1 MTTHEFQEILDDYLS
16 SSRELLEKAEDG
28 LLAVESADAALSAED
43 LSGLKRVFHTLK
55 GNSAMMGFDAVAR
68 AAHVM
73 EDALDACGAGDA
85 AADEEIV
92 ALLLAA
98 IGRLSA
104 AFRSGEVPEAMP
116 PEWEAALADL
126 SRVAAEAGSGRAAT
140 PARDEAAGT
149 VSDSAA
155 EDAGSRALGGR
166 TRSLRVSHA
175 SLERL
180 LELSGEM
187 HILLAGVSERVRR
200 LAARSPSEE
209 AAAAS
214 ESLELLLRTF
224 GLLER
229 EVFATRLVPVGTVLS
244 RFRRLVRDLALELG
258 KEVDFV
264 AQGGET
270 TFDKS
275 VVDELGEPLL
285 HLVRN
290 ALDHGLEQPGE
301 REAKG
306 KPRRGT
312 LTLAARQASSLAE
325 VAILDD
331 GAGIDLARV
340 RRRAA
345 EMGIRT
351 EGLDEPALLDLV
363 FLPAFSTREG
373 VSALSGRGVG
383 LDVVKASVERLGGSV
398 RVRSVAGRGTEFR
411 LAFPLTL
418 ALSNA
423 LLVSV
428 DGETY
433 ALPVSFLEET
443 VRLEEGELH
452 RVASHGVIT
461 FRGRLVPAVDAG
473 AFLGS
478 GRPGTAR
485 RRYASILSGGG
496 RQKALLVDRPLETLR
511 IVVKPLD
518 ESLGKPLGISG
529 ATLLGD
535 GRVVMILD
543 AVGLL
548 EAHLDELRAVAGR
561 ELSA

>member
-1 MTTHEFQEILDDYLS
+1 VTAPEFREILDDYLS
-16 SSRELLEKAEDG
+16 SCRELLDKAEETLLGAESAGVALTPED
-28 LLAVESADAALSAED
+28 LAV
-43 LSGLKRVFHTLK
+43 LKRVFHTLK
-55 GNSAMMGFDAVAR
+55 GNSAMMGFDSVAS

-73 EDALDACGAGDA
+73 EDALGASGAGDA
-85 AADEEIV
+85 AADEEVIS
-92 ALLLAA
+92 LLLAA
-98 IGRLSA
+98 IGMLSA
-104 AFRSGEVPEAMP
+104 AFRAGDVPETTPAAWR
-116 PEWEAALADL
+116 EALADL
-126 SRVAAEAGSGRAAT
+126 ARFAAGAGPAHAPTGHREDRSG
-140 PARDEAAGT
+140 PAGAPAPGEAAGHA
-149 VSDSAA
+149 V
-155 EDAGSRALGGR
+155 GGR
-166 TRSLRVSHA
+166 SRSLRVSHA

-180 LELSGEM
+180 LELSGEL
-187 HILLAGVSERVRR
+187 HVLLAGVSERVRR
-200 LAARSPSEE
+200 LGARFPSEE
-209 AAAAS
+209 AEAAA
-214 ESLELLLRTF
+214 ESVELFSRTF

-229 EVFATRLVPVGTVLS
+229 EVFATRLVPVGTVLA
-244 RFRRLVRDLALELG
+244 RFHRLVRDLGRDLG

-264 AQGGET
+264 LQGGET

-290 ALDHGLEQPGE
+290 ALDHGLERPEE

-325 VAILDD
+325 VAVLDD
-331 GAGIDLARV
+331 GAGIDPERV

-345 EMGIRT
+345 ELGIRT
-351 EGLDEPALLDLV
+351 EEMDDAAVLELV
-363 FLPAFSTREG
+363 FLPAFSTRRG

-383 LDVVKASVERLGGSV
+383 LDVVKASVERLGGAV
-398 RVRSVAGRGTEFR
+398 RVRSVPGRGTEFR
-411 LAFPLTL
+411 LACPLTL
-418 ALSNA
+418 ALTNA

-443 VRLEEGELH
+443 VRLEEGDVH
-452 RVASHGVIT
+452 SVASHGVLT
-461 FRGRLVPAVDAG
+461 FRDRLVPAVDAG

-478 GRPGTAR
+478 ARPGNGR
-485 RRYASILSGGG
+485 RRFASILSGGG
-496 RQKALLVDRPLETLR
+496 RQKALLVDCPLETLQ

-518 ESLGKPLGISG
+518 ESLGRPLGISG

-548 EAHLDELRAVAGR
+548 DAHLEALRAAAGR
-561 ELSA
+561 EV

>member
-1 MTTHEFQEILDDYLS
+1 VTTPEFREILDDYLS
-16 SSRELLEKAEDG
+16 SSRELLERSEET
-28 LLAVESADAALSAED
+28 LLAVESAEAALTAED
-43 LSGLKRVFHTLK
+43 LAGLKRLFHTLK
-55 GNSAMMGFDAVAR
+55 GNSAMMGFDAVAG

-73 EDALDACGAGDA
+73 EDALSASGRGDA
-85 AADEEIV
+85 AADEEV
-92 ALLLAA
+92 VLLLLAA

-104 AFRSGEVPEAMP
+104 AFRSGEVPETPP
-116 PEWEAALADL
+116 PEWAEALADL
-126 SRVAAEAGSGRAAT
+126 SRLAA
-140 PARDEAAGT
+140 AAGAAPAAPSAREART
-149 VSDSAA
+149 GAVPAPAA
-155 EDAGSRALGGR
+155 EDAGSGALGGR
-166 TRSLRVSHA
+166 SRFLRVSYA
-175 SLERL
+175 SLESL

-187 HILLAGVSERVRR
+187 HILLAGVADRVRR
-200 LAARSPSEE
+200 LATRSPSEE
-209 AAAAS
+209 ADALS

-290 ALDHGLEQPGE
+290 ALDHGLEQPAE
-301 REAKG
+301 REARG

-331 GAGIDLARV
+331 GAGIDLERV

-351 EGLDEPALLDLV
+351 AEMDEASLLELV
-363 FLPAFSTREG
+363 FLPAFSTRQG

-383 LDVVKASVERLGGSV
+383 LDVVKASVERLGGTV
-398 RVRSVAGRGTEFR
+398 RVRSVPGRGTEFR
-411 LAFPLTL
+411 LAFPLSL

-443 VRLEEGELH
+443 VRLEEGDLH
-452 RVASHGVIT
+452 RVAAHGVIT
-461 FRGRLVPAVDAG
+461 VRGRVIPAVDAG

-478 GRPGTAR
+478 ARPAAGR
-485 RRYASILSGGG
+485 RRFASILTGGG

-518 ESLGKPLGISG
+518 ESLGKPLGIAG

-548 EAHLDELRAVAGR
+548 EAHLEELQTAAGR
-561 ELSA
+561 EL

>member
-1 MTTHEFQEILDDYLS
+1 MTTPEFREILDDYLS
-16 SSRELLEKAEDG
+16 SGRELLERAEET
-28 LLAVESADAALSAED
+28 LLAVESAETALGDED
-43 LSGLKRVFHTLK
+43 LSSLKRLFHTLK

-73 EDALDACGAGDA
+73 EDALAASGAAGA
-85 AADEEIV
+85 EEDEEV
-92 ALLLAA
+92 VSLLLAA
-98 IGRLSA
+98 IGKLSA
-104 AFRSGEVPEAMP
+104 AFRSGEVPETVP
-116 PEWEAALADL
+116 PDWEEALSDL
-126 SRVAAEAGSGRAAT
+126 GRF
-140 PARDEAAGT
+140 AAGAGPSRT
-149 VSDSAA
+149 TAPSVAEPSGTGMA
-155 EDAGSRALGGR
+155 EDGGERALGGR
-166 TRSLRVSHA
+166 SRSLRVSHA

-187 HILLAGVSERVRR
+187 HILLAGVTERVRR

-214 ESLELLLRTF
+214 ESLEVLLRTF

-229 EVFATRLVPVGTVLS
+229 EVFATRLVPVGAALS
-244 RFRRLVRDLALELG
+244 RFRRLVRDLALDLG

-264 AQGGET
+264 VQGGET

-290 ALDHGLEQPGE
+290 ALDHGLERPEE
-301 REAKG
+301 REARG
-306 KPRRGT
+306 KRRRGT
-312 LTLAARQASSLAE
+312 LTIAARQASSLAE

-331 GAGIDLARV
+331 GAGIDLDRV
-340 RRRAA
+340 RRRAG
-345 EMGIRT
+345 EMGTRT
-351 EGLDEPALLDLV
+351 ADLDDASLLDMV
-363 FLPAFSTREG
+363 FLPAFSTRQG

-398 RVRSVAGRGTEFR
+398 RVRSVPGRGTEFR

-418 ALSNA
+418 ALTNA

-433 ALPVSFLEET
+433 ALPVNFLEET
-443 VRLEEGELH
+443 VRLEEGDLH
-452 RVASHGVIT
+452 RVASHGVI
-461 FRGRLVPAVDAG
+461 RVRDRVIPAVDAG

-478 GRPGTAR
+478 VRSAKSP
-485 RRYASILSGGG
+485 RRYAAILTGGG

-518 ESLGKPLGISG
+518 KSLGEPLGIAG

-548 EAHLDELRAVAGR
+548 EAHLEELQVAAGR
-561 ELSA
+561 EL

>member
-1 MTTHEFQEILDDYLS
+1 
-16 SSRELLEKAEDG
+16 
-28 LLAVESADAALSAED
+28 
-43 LSGLKRVFHTLK
+43 
-55 GNSAMMGFDAVAR
+55 
-68 AAHVM
+68 
-73 EDALDACGAGDA
+73 
-85 AADEEIV
+85 
-92 ALLLAA
+92 
-98 IGRLSA
+98 
-104 AFRSGEVPEAMP
+104 
-116 PEWEAALADL
+116 
-126 SRVAAEAGSGRAAT
+126 
-140 PARDEAAGT
+140 
-149 VSDSAA
+149 
-155 EDAGSRALGGR
+155 
-166 TRSLRVSHA
+166 
-175 SLERL
+175 
-180 LELSGEM
+180 
-187 HILLAGVSERVRR
+187 
-200 LAARSPSEE
+200 
-209 AAAAS
+209 
-214 ESLELLLRTF
+214 
-224 GLLER
+224 
-229 EVFATRLVPVGTVLS
+229 
-244 RFRRLVRDLALELG
+244 
-258 KEVDFV
+258 
-264 AQGGET
+264 
-270 TFDKS
+270 
-275 VVDELGEPLL
+275 
-285 HLVRN
+285 
-290 ALDHGLEQPGE
+290 
-301 REAKG
+301 
-306 KPRRGT
+306 
-312 LTLAARQASSLAE
+312 
-325 VAILDD
+325 
-331 GAGIDLARV
+331 
-340 RRRAA
+340 
-345 EMGIRT
+345 MGIRT
-351 EGLDEPALLDLV
+351 EGLDESSLLDLV